1 MARRF
6 GAGESSRTLSS
17 LMTAA
22 FFSRVTDSVLTKP
35 MGVAAKP
42 ILAVTL
48 GDAAGSGPELI
59 TKAFA
64 DPAVRS
70 VCRPVVVGDAATL
83 RAALQLTGVGSTVR
97 VIERPRDSR
106 DDARTI
112 DVIDLANIDAARLE
126 RGKVS
131 AHTGRAAY
139 ESIKRAVD
147 FTLAGDADAVV
158 TSAINKA
165 ALHLAGYAYDG
176 HTELLAELCGKPKV
190 TMMLVA
196 GKLRVCHV
204 STHVS
209 LAAAIDRVRPERI
222 LEVVALADAGARQLG
237 VTRPHIAVAG
247 LNPHAG
253 EGGLFG
259 DEEIKYIAPAV
270 AAASGRGFH
279 VSGPYAGDTVFFR
292 TLQGE
297 FDCAIAMYHDQ
308 GHVAAKMLGIWQ
320 GVNVTLGL
328 PIIRTSV
335 EHGTDFANA
344 GKGTGDAR
352 SLIEALKLAATM
364 ALSRSAVTP

>member
-1 MARRF
+1 MQ
-6 GAGESSRTLSS
+6 
-17 LMTAA
+17 
-22 FFSRVTDSVLTKP
+22 
-35 MGVAAKP
+35 AKP
-42 ILAVTL
+42 ILAVTM

-59 TKAFA
+59 TKALI
-64 DPAVRS
+64 DPEVLA
-70 VCRPVVVGDAATL
+70 VCRPVVVGDAVVIAT
-83 RAALQLTGVGSTVR
+83 AATITRSPAVVR
-97 VIERPRDSR
+97 PVRHAGEIT
-106 DDARTI
+106 DAPAEI
-112 DVIDLANIDAARLE
+112 SVIDLANVDLARLQ
-126 RGKVS
+126 RGQVT
-131 AHTGRAAY
+131 AATGQAAY
-139 ESIKRAVD
+139 ESIRRAVEL
-147 FTLAGDADAVV
+147 TLAGETHAVV

-165 ALHLAGYAYDG
+165 ALHAAGHRYDG

-209 LAAAIDRVRPERI
+209 LAQAIERVRPERI
-222 LEVVALADAGARQLG
+222 LQVVALADAGIRQLG
-237 VTRPHIAVAG
+237 VTRPHLAVAG

-253 EGGLFG
+253 EGGIFG
-259 DEEIKYIAPAV
+259 SEEIEFIAPAV
-270 AAASGRGFH
+270 AEANRRGFH

-297 FDCAIAMYHDQ
+297 FDGAIAMYHDQ

-344 GKGTGDAR
+344 GKGTGDPR
-352 SLIEALKLAATM
+352 SLVQALKLAATM
-364 ALSRSAVTP
+364 AAHRTPPPPR

>member
-1 MARRF
+1 MRSRF
-6 GAGESSRTLSS
+6 TVPPTD
-17 LMTAA
+17 MTA
-22 FFSRVTDSVLTKP
+22 
-35 MGVAAKP
+35 GIKP

-59 TKAFA
+59 TKALIA
-64 DPAVRS
+64 PEVRA

-83 RAALQLTGVGSTVR
+83 RAALAITGVTASVR
-97 VIERPRDSR
+97 PIDRAGDVG
-106 DDARTI
+106 DDAAFI
-112 DVIDLANIDAARLE
+112 DVIDLANLDVAQLV
-126 RGKVS
+126 RGQIS
-131 AHTGRAAY
+131 ATTGRAAF
-139 ESIKRAVD
+139 ESIRRAVELT
-147 FTLAGDADAVV
+147 FAGETHAVV

-165 ALHLAGYAYDG
+165 ALHAAGYHYDG

-196 GKLRVCHV
+196 GKLRICHV

-209 LAAAIDRVRPERI
+209 LAQAIARARPERI
-222 LEVVALADAGARQLG
+222 LQVVQLAHDGVRQLG
-237 VTRPHIAVAG
+237 IAEPHIAIAG

-259 DEEIKYIAPAV
+259 SEEIEFIAPAV
-270 AAASGRGFH
+270 AEAKRRGFR

-344 GKGTGDAR
+344 GKGTGDPR
-352 SLIEALKLAATM
+352 SLVHALKLAALM
-364 ALSRSAVTP
+364 ASAGK

>member
-1 MARRF
+1 M
-6 GAGESSRTLSS
+6 SSPT
-17 LMTAA
+17 
-22 FFSRVTDSVLTKP
+22 
-35 MGVAAKP
+35 KP

-64 DPAVRS
+64 DPEIRR
-70 VCRPVVVGDAATL
+70 VCRPIVVGDAGVV
-83 RAALQLTGVGSTVR
+83 RAALAITGAPSRVR
-97 VIERPRDSR
+97 VIGQAAEAA
-106 DDARTI
+106 DDASTI
-112 DVIDLANIDAARLE
+112 DTIDLGNLDAAALV
-126 RGKVS
+126 RGQVS
-131 AHTGRAAY
+131 ATTGQAAY
-139 ESIKRAVD
+139 ESIKRAVEL
-147 FTLAGDADAVV
+147 TQEKETAAVV

-165 ALHLAGYAYDG
+165 ALHAAGHKYDG

-209 LAAAIDRVRPERI
+209 LREAIERVKPERI
-222 LEVVALADAGARQLG
+222 LAVVKLAHEGVRQIG
-237 VTRPHIAVAG
+237 VEQPHIAIAG

-259 DEEIKYIAPAV
+259 DEEKTFITPAIEE
-270 AAASGRGFH
+270 ANRQGFR

-335 EHGTDFANA
+335 EHGTDFTNA
-344 GKGTGDAR
+344 GKGTGDPR
-352 SLIEALKLAATM
+352 SLVQALKLAAVM
-364 ALSRSAVTP
+364 AGFRAAKA

>member
-1 MARRF
+1 M
-6 GAGESSRTLSS
+6 SS
-17 LMTAA
+17 
-22 FFSRVTDSVLTKP
+22 
-35 MGVAAKP
+35 AKP

-59 TKAFA
+59 AKALV
-64 DPAVRS
+64 DPEVRA
-70 VCRPVVVGDAATL
+70 VCRPVVIGDAAVL
-83 RAALQLTGVGSTVR
+83 EAALAITR
-97 VIERPRDSR
+97 VPAAVHRIGGMGEIADVPLV
-106 DDARTI
+106 I
-112 DVIDLANIDAARLE
+112 DVIDLKNVDRARQE
-126 RGKVS
+126 RGRIN
-131 AHTGRAAY
+131 ALTGRAAY
-139 ESIKRAVD
+139 ESIRRAVEL
-147 FTLAGDADAVV
+147 TLAGDAQAVV

-165 ALHLAGYAYDG
+165 ALHAAGFLYDG

-204 STHVS
+204 STNVS
-209 LAAAIDRVRPERI
+209 LAKAIERVRPERI
-222 LEVVALADAGARQLG
+222 LQVVQLAHDGVRQLG
-237 VTRPHIAVAG
+237 VESPHIALAG

-259 DEEIKYIAPAV
+259 TEEIEYIMPAV
-270 AAASGRGFH
+270 EEANRRGFR
-279 VSGPYAGDTVFFR
+279 VSGPFAGDTVFFR

-344 GKGTGDAR
+344 GKGTGDPR
-352 SLIEALKLAATM
+352 SLVQALKLAAVM
-364 ALSRSAVTP
+364 AGHRNRAAPKPNVPPTGAAGAEATRP

>member
-1 MARRF
+1 MPSA
-6 GAGESSRTLSS
+6 
-17 LMTAA
+17 
-22 FFSRVTDSVLTKP
+22 P
-35 MGVAAKP
+35 KP

-64 DPAVRS
+64 DPEVRS
-70 VCRPVVVGDAATL
+70 VCRPIVIGDAGVV
-83 RAALQLTGVGSTVR
+83 RAALAITRVPSTVR
-97 VIERPRDSR
+97 IITRAAEAG
-106 DDARTI
+106 DAPAVI
-112 DVIDLANIDAARLE
+112 DVIDLANLQVSE
-126 RGKVS
+126 LVRGQVS
-131 AHTGRAAY
+131 AVTGRAAY
-139 ESIKRAVD
+139 EAIKRAVEL
-147 FTLAGDADAVV
+147 TLAGETQAVV

-165 ALHLAGYAYDG
+165 ALHEAGYKYDG

-196 GKLRVCHV
+196 GKLRICHV
-204 STHVS
+204 STHVALS
-209 LAAAIDRVRPERI
+209 EAIARVKPERI
-222 LEVVALADAGARQLG
+222 LQVVKLAHDGVRRLG
-237 VTRPHIAVAG
+237 IPKPHIAIAG

-259 DEEIKYIAPAV
+259 DEEIKVITPTV
-270 AAASGRGFH
+270 AEANRQGYH
-279 VSGPYAGDTVFFR
+279 VSGPFAGDTVFFR

-344 GKGTGDAR
+344 GRGTGDPR
-352 SLIEALKLAATM
+352 SLVQALKLAAVMTGFR
-364 ALSRSAVTP
+364 AAKT